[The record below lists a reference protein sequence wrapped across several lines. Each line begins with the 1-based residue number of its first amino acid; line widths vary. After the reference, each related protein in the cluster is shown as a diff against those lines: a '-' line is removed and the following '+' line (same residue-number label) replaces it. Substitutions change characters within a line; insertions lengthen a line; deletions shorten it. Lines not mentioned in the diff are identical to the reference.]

1 MKTIRAQA
9 IVMSA
14 AAIAVVV
21 LVGMVAL
28 DALLAR
34 ELRAAFDQSLRAR
47 AEGLAALVQW
57 DGRTIEFDFSDE
69 RTSWAGSRAA
79 TGGFAVDCDRGHG
92 WQPIERLGLQADD
105 AVVNA
110 MADSAVD
117 GLDAAGRSIRSMR
130 VRAMVDA
137 EASEHEPGETRQS
150 GGEERT
156 AAALPIRVTVSAD
169 RSPLDAQITQTRWLI
184 ISSALMIVACGATAV
199 GLAIA
204 RGLRPLNRLSSEV
217 AHIEPGSEHARLATA
232 RLPDELR
239 PIASQ
244 VNALLDRAH
253 SVIERER
260 GFASAASHEF
270 RTPIAEARM
279 LLEVALRHERSEPE
293 WRSTARSS
301 LEVLARMQSLV
312 DALLAAAR
320 HARVDMQALHQPSIE
335 ACTAITKI
343 VDGTCVQLGRPRHS
357 VTIEAPEGVRVQCS
371 DAAFESIVGNLV
383 RNALEYGVV
392 DEASPVR
399 IEVLHDPEHGRLRIS
414 VLNRA
419 NGLSHADLDRMFDP
433 LWRKDAARAGD
444 GHFGLGLSVA
454 RTLASAFGGSIIAS
468 MPNASTIRVDVE
480 LPAG

>member
-1 MKTIRAQA
+1 MRSIRAQA

-34 ELRAAFDQSLRAR
+34 ELRTAFDRSLRAR

-57 DGRTIEFDFSDE
+57 DGRTIDFDFSEE
-69 RTSWAGSRAA
+69 RTSWVGSRAA
-79 TGGFAVDCDRGHG
+79 TGGFAVDCDRDHG
-92 WQPIERLGLQADD
+92 WQPIERLGLQAD
-105 AVVNA
+105 ASVANA

-117 GLDAAGRSIRSMR
+117 GLDAGGRSIRSMQ

-137 EASEHEPGETRQS
+137 ETSEQESGEIQRS
-150 GGEERT
+150 GGEEQA

-169 RSPLDAQITQTRWLI
+169 RSPLDAQVTQTRWLI
-184 ISSALMIVACGATAV
+184 ISSALLIVACGATAV

-204 RGLRPLNRLSSEV
+204 RGLRPLNQLSEEV
-217 AHIEPGSEHARLATA
+217 AHIEPGSEHARVSTTYLQ
-232 RLPDELR
+232 DELR

-270 RTPIAEARM
+270 RTPLAEARM
-279 LLEVALRHERSEPE
+279 LLEVALRNERSEPE
-293 WRSTARSS
+293 WRATARSS

-320 HARVDMQALHQPSIE
+320 HARVDMQALREPSIE
-335 ACTAITKI
+335 ACAAITKI
-343 VDGTCVQLGRPRHS
+343 VDGTCAQFGRPRHS
-357 VTIEAPEGVRVQCS
+357 VVVEAPQLVAVQCS
-371 DAAFESIVGNLV
+371 GAAFESIVGNLV
-383 RNALEYGVV
+383 RNAMEHGMV
-392 DEASPVR
+392 DDASPVR
-399 IEVLHDPEHGRLRIS
+399 IEVLHDRERRRLCIS
-414 VLNRA
+414 VLNQA

-433 LWRKDAARAGD
+433 LWRKDRARAGD

-468 MPNASTIRVDVE
+468 MPDASTIRVDVE
-480 LPAG
+480 LPAC

>member
-1 MKTIRAQA
+1 MRSIRAQA

-21 LVGMVAL
+21 LAGMVAL

-34 ELRAAFDQSLRAR
+34 ELRTAFDQSLRAR

-57 DGRTIEFDFSDE
+57 DGRTIDFDFSEE
-69 RTSWAGSRAA
+69 RTSWVGSRAA

-92 WQPIERLGLQADD
+92 WQPIERLGLQAD
-105 AVVNA
+105 ASLANA

-117 GLDAAGRSIRSMR
+117 GLDAGGRSIRSMQ
-130 VRAMVDA
+130 VRARVDA
-137 EASEHEPGETRQS
+137 ETSEQESGETQQS
-150 GGEERT
+150 SGEEQA

-204 RGLRPLNRLSSEV
+204 RGLRPLNQLSEEV
-217 AHIEPGSEHARLATA
+217 AHIEPGSEHARVATTYLQA
-232 RLPDELR
+232 ELR

-270 RTPIAEARM
+270 RTPLAEARM
-279 LLEVALRHERSEPE
+279 LLEVALRNERSEPE
-293 WRSTARSS
+293 WRATARSS

-320 HARVDMQALHQPSIE
+320 HARVDMQALREPSIE
-335 ACTAITKI
+335 ACAAITKI
-343 VDGTCVQLGRPRHS
+343 VDGTCAQLGRPRHS
-357 VTIEAPEGVRVQCS
+357 VVVEAPQLVAVQCS
-371 DAAFESIVGNLV
+371 GAAFESIVGNLV
-383 RNALEYGVV
+383 RNALEHGMV
-392 DEASPVR
+392 DDASPVR
-399 IEVLHDPEHGRLRIS
+399 IEVLHDRERRRLCIS
-414 VLNRA
+414 VLNQA

-433 LWRKDAARAGD
+433 LWRKDRARAGD

-468 MPNASTIRVDVE
+468 MPDASTIRVDVE
-480 LPAG
+480 LPAC

>member
-1 MKTIRAQA
+1 MRSIRAQA

-34 ELRAAFDQSLRAR
+34 ELRTAFDQSLRAR

-57 DGRTIEFDFSDE
+57 DGRTIDFDFSEE
-69 RTSWAGSRAA
+69 RTSWVGSRAA

-92 WQPIERLGLQADD
+92 WQPIERLGLQAD
-105 AVVNA
+105 ASVANA

-117 GLDAAGRSIRSMR
+117 GLDAGGRSIRSMQ
-130 VRAMVDA
+130 VRAMVEA
-137 EASEHEPGETRQS
+137 ETSEQESGETQHS
-150 GGEERT
+150 GGEEQA

-184 ISSALMIVACGATAV
+184 ISSALLIVACGATAV

-204 RGLRPLNRLSSEV
+204 RGLRPLNQLSEEV
-217 AHIEPGSEHARLATA
+217 AHIEPGSEHARVSTTYLQ
-232 RLPDELR
+232 DELR

-270 RTPIAEARM
+270 RTPLAEARM
-279 LLEVALRHERSEPE
+279 LLEVALRNERSEPE
-293 WRSTARSS
+293 WRATARSS
-301 LEVLARMQSLV
+301 LAVLARMQSLV

-320 HARVDMQALHQPSIE
+320 HARVDMQALREPSIE
-335 ACTAITKI
+335 ACAAITKI
-343 VDGTCVQLGRPRHS
+343 VDGTCAQLGRPRHS
-357 VTIEAPEGVRVQCS
+357 VVVEAPQLVAVQCS
-371 DAAFESIVGNLV
+371 GAAFESIVGNLV
-383 RNALEYGVV
+383 RNALEHGMV
-392 DEASPVR
+392 DDASPVR
-399 IEVLHDPEHGRLRIS
+399 IEVLHDRERRRLFIS
-414 VLNRA
+414 VRNQA

-433 LWRKDAARAGD
+433 LWRKDRVRAGD

-468 MPNASTIRVDVE
+468 MPDASTIRVDVE
-480 LPAG
+480 LPAC

>member
-1 MKTIRAQA
+1 
-9 IVMSA
+9 
-14 AAIAVVV
+14 
-21 LVGMVAL
+21 
-28 DALLAR
+28 
-34 ELRAAFDQSLRAR
+34 
-47 AEGLAALVQW
+47 
-57 DGRTIEFDFSDE
+57 
-69 RTSWAGSRAA
+69 
-79 TGGFAVDCDRGHG
+79 
-92 WQPIERLGLQADD
+92 
-105 AVVNA
+105 

-117 GLDAAGRSIRSMR
+117 GLDAGGRSIRSMQ
-130 VRAMVDA
+130 VRAMVEA
-137 EASEHEPGETRQS
+137 ETSEQESGETQRS
-150 GGEERT
+150 GGEEQA

-184 ISSALMIVACGATAV
+184 ISSALLIVACGATTV

-204 RGLRPLNRLSSEV
+204 RGLRPLNRLSAEV
-217 AHIEPGSEHARLATA
+217 AHIQPGSEHARLATA
-232 RLPDELR
+232 YLQAELR

-253 SVIERER
+253 TMIERER

-279 LLEVALRHERSEPE
+279 LLEVALRNERSEPE

-320 HARVDMQALHQPSIE
+320 HARVDMQALREPSIE
-335 ACTAITKI
+335 ACAAITKI
-343 VDGTCVQLGRPRHS
+343 VDGACVQLDRPRHS
-357 VTIEAPEGVRVQCS
+357 VTIEAPQFVPVQCS
-371 DAAFESIVGNLV
+371 GAAFESIVGNLV
-383 RNALEYGVV
+383 RNALEHGVV
-392 DEASPVR
+392 DAASPVR
-399 IEVLHDPEHGRLRIS
+399 VEVLHDQENRRLRVS
-414 VLNRA
+414 VLNQA

-468 MPNASTIRVDVE
+468 MPDASTIRVDVE

>member
-1 MKTIRAQA
+1 MRSIRAQA

-34 ELRAAFDQSLRAR
+34 ELRTAFDQSLRAR

-57 DGRTIEFDFSDE
+57 DGRTIDFDFSEE
-69 RTSWAGSRAA
+69 RTSWVGSRAA

-92 WQPIERLGLQADD
+92 WQPIERLGLQAD
-105 AVVNA
+105 ASVANA

-117 GLDAAGRSIRSMR
+117 GLDAGGRSIRSMQ
-130 VRAMVDA
+130 VRAMVEA
-137 EASEHEPGETRQS
+137 ETSEQESGETQHS
-150 GGEERT
+150 GGEEQA

-184 ISSALMIVACGATAV
+184 ISSALLIVACGATAV

-204 RGLRPLNRLSSEV
+204 RGLRPLNQLSEEV
-217 AHIEPGSEHARLATA
+217 AHIEPGSEHARVATTY
-232 RLPDELR
+232 LQGELR

-270 RTPIAEARM
+270 RTPLAEARM
-279 LLEVALRHERSEPE
+279 LLEVALRNERSEPE
-293 WRSTARSS
+293 WRATARSS
-301 LEVLARMQSLV
+301 LAVLARMQSLV

-320 HARVDMQALHQPSIE
+320 HARVDMQALREPSID
-335 ACTAITKI
+335 ACAAITKI
-343 VDGTCVQLGRPRHS
+343 ADGTCAQLGRPRYS
-357 VTIEAPEGVRVQCS
+357 VVVEAPQLVAVQCS
-371 DAAFESIVGNLV
+371 GAAFESIVGNLV
-383 RNALEYGVV
+383 RNALEHGMV
-392 DEASPVR
+392 DDASPVR
-399 IEVLHDPEHGRLRIS
+399 IEVLHDRERRRLCIS
-414 VLNRA
+414 VLNQA

-433 LWRKDAARAGD
+433 LWRKDRARAGD

-468 MPNASTIRVDVE
+468 MPDASTIRVDVE
-480 LPAG
+480 LPAC

>member
-1 MKTIRAQA
+1 MRSIRAQA

-21 LVGMVAL
+21 LAGMVAL

-34 ELRAAFDQSLRAR
+34 ELRTAFDQSLRAR

-57 DGRTIEFDFSDE
+57 DGRTIDFDFSEE
-69 RTSWAGSRAA
+69 RTSWVGSRAA

-92 WQPIERLGLQADD
+92 WQPIERLGLQAD
-105 AVVNA
+105 ASVANA

-117 GLDAAGRSIRSMR
+117 GLDAGGRSIRSMQ
-130 VRAMVDA
+130 VRAMVEA
-137 EASEHEPGETRQS
+137 ETSEQESGETQHS
-150 GGEERT
+150 GGEEQA

-184 ISSALMIVACGATAV
+184 ISSALLIVACGATAV

-204 RGLRPLNRLSSEV
+204 RGLRPLNQLSEEV
-217 AHIEPGSEHARLATA
+217 AHIEPGSEHARVATTY
-232 RLPDELR
+232 LQGELR

-270 RTPIAEARM
+270 RTPLAEARM
-279 LLEVALRHERSEPE
+279 LLEVALRNERSEPE
-293 WRSTARSS
+293 WRATARSS
-301 LEVLARMQSLV
+301 LAVLARMQSLV

-320 HARVDMQALHQPSIE
+320 HARVDMQALREPSID
-335 ACTAITKI
+335 ACAAITKI
-343 VDGTCVQLGRPRHS
+343 VDGTCAQLGRPRHS
-357 VTIEAPEGVRVQCS
+357 VVVEAPQLVAVQCS
-371 DAAFESIVGNLV
+371 GAAFESIVGNLV
-383 RNALEYGVV
+383 RNALEHGMV
-392 DEASPVR
+392 DDASPVR
-399 IEVLHDPEHGRLRIS
+399 IEVLHDMERRRLSIS
-414 VLNRA
+414 VLNQTS
-419 NGLSHADLDRMFDP
+419 GLSHADLDRMFDP
-433 LWRKDAARAGD
+433 LWRKDRARAAD

-468 MPNASTIRVDVE
+468 MPDASTIRVDVE
-480 LPAG
+480 LPAC